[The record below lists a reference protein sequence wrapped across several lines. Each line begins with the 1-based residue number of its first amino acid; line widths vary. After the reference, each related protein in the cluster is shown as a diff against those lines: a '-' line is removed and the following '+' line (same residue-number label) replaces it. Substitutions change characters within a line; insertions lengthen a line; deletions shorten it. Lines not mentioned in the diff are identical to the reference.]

1 MKDELQSKNIIREEM
16 MRDFQKKSNSIVG
29 HEFRVARTI
38 EMATYLVEHN
48 CSINQTLKY
57 FAVKYPI
64 SYATFHHDLNHC
76 LVGYPKLKEQVRLV
90 IKEHTSAPVD
100 DIEERMNLVV
110 KMKEEE
116 KMSYAEIA
124 KKLHISKST
133 ALGYYQR
140 FYNISKKT
148 TEKKEISKEKLEQ
161 VQYLYEFL
169 LKRKQ
174 KLDQEGKTLS
184 MIIKGT
190 ERSQII
196 QVLHDY
202 RKMSMRSLGEFFGLS
217 KSAVEKSYHQCSS
230 SNLETN
236 HELNFIE
243 QIAYY
248 GIEHNLSLQEL
259 SDFFHLSRSELVSS
273 FHNLLPLLNSE
284 LYHLI
289 ILQYGL
295 SKEVENL
302 KMSSIDHRRK

>member
-1 MKDELQSKNIIREEM
+1 MKDELQFKNIIQEEM
-16 MRDFQKKSNSIVG
+16 MRDFQKKSNSKVG

-90 IKEHTSAPVD
+90 IREHTSAPVG

-116 KMSYAEIA
+116 NMSYAEIA

-140 FYNISKKT
+140 FYNISKKV
-148 TEKKEISKEKLEQ
+148 TEKKEIPKEKLEQ
-161 VQYLYEFL
+161 VQHLYEFL
-169 LKRKQ
+169 LKQKE

-196 QVLHDY
+196 QALHDY

-217 KSAVEKSYHQCSS
+217 KSAVENAYHRFT

-236 HELNFIE
+236 HELNLIE
-243 QIAYY
+243 QIAYC
-248 GIEHNLSLQEL
+248 GVERNLSLQEL
-259 SDFFHLSRSELVSS
+259 SDFFHLSKSELVSS
-273 FHNLLPLLNSE
+273 FQNLLPLLNPE

-289 ILQYGL
+289 VLQYGL
-295 SKEVENL
+295 GKEVENS
-302 KMSSIDHRRK
+302 KTSSIDHRRK